1 MVQFRL
7 SLAGQVVDVSAIYA
21 STKEFCNDFLTQK
34 DADFAIEMHS
44 EDIDFEKTMNSDYGS
59 FAYLETLAMLR
70 KISGELINYN
80 TILFHGSALAVNGK
94 AYIFTARSGTG
105 KTTHSRLWL
114 DSVPGSYVL
123 NGDKPFLRIKDG
135 QVMACGSPWR
145 GKENYGINEILPLEA
160 ICLLERDTYDHIE
173 QIPYHTALAALIRQT
188 YRPDNAALLMK
199 SMQVIGDIAQS
210 VRLYRLGCTMN
221 PEAALVSSQAM
232 II

>member
-1 MVQFRL
+1 MTDF
-7 SLAGQVVDVSAIYA
+7 SISFADAVVSVEALYS
-21 STKEFCNDFLTQK
+21 STKDYCQEFLTQQP
-34 DADFAIEMHS
+34 ADFSITIQP
-44 EDIDFEKTMNSDYGS
+44 EDIDYERSINSDYS
-59 FAYLETLAMLR
+59 NPTSLETLALLR
-70 KISGELINYN
+70 KISEELINYN
-80 TILFHGSALAVNGK
+80 TVLFHGSALAVNGK
-94 AYIFTARSGTG
+94 VYIFTARSGTG

-114 DSVPGSYVL
+114 NSVHGSYVL

-173 QIPYHTALAALIRQT
+173 QIPYHTALATLIRQT

-199 SMQVIGDIAQS
+199 SMKIIGDVAQS

-232 II
+232 IR